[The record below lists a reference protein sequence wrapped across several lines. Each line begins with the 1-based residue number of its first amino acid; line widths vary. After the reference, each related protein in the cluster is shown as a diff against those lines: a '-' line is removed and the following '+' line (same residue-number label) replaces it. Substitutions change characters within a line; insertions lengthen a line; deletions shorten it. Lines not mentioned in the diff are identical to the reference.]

1 MEQRLKV
8 HTMDYLCIIVIHAV
22 FTCSRAYCFVS
33 NICVENLEFGT
44 TVADP
49 GGVDPDPDHTLEKN

>member
-1 MEQRLKV
+1 M
-8 HTMDYLCIIVIHAV
+8 
-22 FTCSRAYCFVS
+22 S

-49 GGVDPDPDHTLEKN
+49 GGVDPDPDHTLEKKNPDLDPALEKN